1 MAKQNILII
10 EDEINISEMIN
21 VSLLREGY
29 QVICVSSGNQALT
42 EIKNKLPNL
51 ILLDLMLPDMDG
63 LDICRILKN
72 NPQTQSIP
80 IIIIT
85 AKDDESDIIAGLTLG
100 ADDYITKPFS
110 LKILTARVKAVLRR
124 KRDLSETKEIIKYRE
139 LEIDPEKFLVTAKG
153 KSISLTNTEFQT
165 LYLLA
170 SNPGKVFTRDQII
183 DAIKGDSYDCIDRS
197 IDILIVRIR
206 KKIKPYNKYLETL
219 WGIGYRFKDQNE

>member
-1 MAKQNILII
+1 MAKQYILII
-10 EDEINISEMIN
+10 EDETNISEMIN

-29 QVICVSSGNQALT
+29 QVSCVSSGNQALT

-72 NPQTQSIP
+72 NPQTQNIP

-124 KRDLSETKEIIKYRE
+124 KRDISETKEIIKYRE
-139 LEIDPEKFLVTAKG
+139 LEIDPEKFSVTAKG

-183 DAIKGDSYDCIDRS
+183 DATKGDTYDCIDRS